1 MTSTYIDEILRN
13 TGISPVFI
21 KNITSSLPSVN
32 VPFISLH
39 LKISMMSW
47 WPGPSVW
54 WFYFSVRVLLHL
66 RMMLRLNYAYFFFK
80 WKTFIA
86 TLRRKLRYSHFL
98 RAEITCTC
106 FLHSKLLKGV
116 LILSPIQIC
125 DQHPHNRQK
134 ITCPILDTKSST
146 LEDKI
151 CIHARP
157 WYILFMSYDAL
168 GVFLLSFTHEGSF
181 HWFRQKR
188 EFASFVSEVRKHY
201 MISPM
206 YTQCFI
212 RIFCFT
218 TLSRGRGLKIAWHA
232 VLNSPECAFCHL
244 WPRRKST
251 PWSW

>member
-13 TGISPVFI
+13 TGISPVFHQ
-21 KNITSSLPSVN
+21 KHNIFTALCECTIHISSSENINDVM
-32 VPFISLH
+32 VTGSFSLVVS
-39 LKISMMSW
+39 L
-47 WPGPSVW
+47 
-54 WFYFSVRVLLHL
+54 FSKGIITFTNDAKVE
-66 RMMLRLNYAYFFFK
+66 LRLFFFFK

-116 LILSPIQIC
+116 LILSAIQIC

-157 WYILFMSYDAL
+157 WYVLFMSYDAL
-168 GVFLLSFTHEGSF
+168 GVFLLSFTHKGSF

-212 RIFCFT
+212 RTFCFT
-218 TLSRGRGLKIAWHA
+218 TLSRGRGLKNC
-232 VLNSPECAFCHL
+232 LT
-244 WPRRKST
+244 RRFKLTWMRFLASLAEA
-251 PWSW
+251 